1 MLLRGLIKMSKKDFD
16 RYYKEVKDQYYE
28 MIGTLDELSE
38 LASTGMVSPEMVENT
53 KNLIE
58 PIKKNY
64 MTLSYVSFLLNTPK
78 RTRKI
83 DTFVRQNKKLLAE
96 SGDRTRE
103 DILNENG
110 EAIEKLEKVIL
121 NQKENN

>member
-1 MLLRGLIKMSKKDFD
+1 MLSRGLIKMSKKDFD

-28 MIGTLDELSE
+28 MIGTLEELSE
-38 LASTGMVSPEMVENT
+38 LASTGMVSPEMVDNT

-58 PIKKNY
+58 PIKQNY

-83 DTFVRQNKKLLAE
+83 DTFVKQNKKLLAE
-96 SGDRTRE
+96 SGDRTK
-103 DILNENG
+103 DNILKENS
-110 EAIEKLEKVIL
+110 EAIEKLEKAIL
-121 NQKENN
+121 NQKENH

>member
-1 MLLRGLIKMSKKDFD
+1 MSKKDFD

-28 MIGTLDELSE
+28 MIGTLEELSE
-38 LASTGMVSPEMVENT
+38 LASTGMVSPEMVDNT

-58 PIKKNY
+58 PIKQNY

-83 DTFVRQNKKLLAE
+83 DTFVKQNKKLLAE
-96 SGDRTRE
+96 SGDRTK
-103 DILNENG
+103 DNILKENS
-110 EAIEKLEKVIL
+110 EAIEKLEKAIL
-121 NQKENN
+121 NQKENH

>member
-28 MIGTLDELSE
+28 MIGTLEELSE
-38 LASTGMVSPEMVENT
+38 LASTGMVSPEMVDNT

-58 PIKKNY
+58 PIKQNY

-83 DTFVRQNKKLLAE
+83 DTFVKQNKKLLAE
-96 SGDRTRE
+96 SGDRTK
-103 DILNENG
+103 DNILKENS
-110 EAIEKLEKVIL
+110 EAIEKLEKAIL
-121 NQKENN
+121 NQKENH